1 MSIFELIIKGGV
13 LMIPISLCSVFALG
27 IIVERMIHFRKAGG
41 NADRLKEKLEPLI
54 IGNKVSEG
62 RLLCEET
69 GGAISNVFRVALQEL
84 QREPDMSQPV
94 EDEIEVTRRVIDE
107 ELQVSILPALEKHL
121 NALDTLARGTP
132 LLGLLG
138 TVLGMIRVFFTIGVG
153 QTVPDPSVLA
163 KGIGL
168 ALITTA
174 AGLIVAIPAFF
185 MHRYF
190 VGKVDYHLEEAQKA
204 KGWLLAQLA
213 KRRLITMAG

>member
-1 MSIFELIIKGGV
+1 MSIIDLVLKGGL
-13 LMIPISLCSVFALG
+13 LMIPISLCSVFAVG
-27 IIVERMIHFRKAGG
+27 IIVERVIHFRKAQG
-41 NADRLKEKLEPLI
+41 NANKLREKLEPLI
-54 IGNKVSEG
+54 IGNKISEG
-62 RLLCEET
+62 RLLCEESD
-69 GGAISNVFRVALQEL
+69 GIISDIYRVALQEL
-84 QREPDMSQPV
+84 QKESDMTQPV

-107 ELQVSILPALEKHL
+107 ELQVSVLPALEKHL

-132 LLGLLG
+132 LMGLLG
-138 TVLGMIRVFFTIGVG
+138 TIIGMIKVFFTIGIG
-153 QTVPDPSVLA
+153 QSVPDPSVLA

-190 VGKVDYHLEEAQKA
+190 VVKVDYFLEEAQKA

-213 KRRLITMAG
+213 KRRLLSMVP

>member
-1 MSIFELIIKGGV
+1 MSIIDLILKGGL
-13 LMIPISLCSVFALG
+13 LMIPISLCSIFAVG
-27 IIVERMIHFRKAGG
+27 IIVESVIHFRKAQG
-41 NADRLKEKLEPLI
+41 NVNTLKEKLEPLI
-54 IGNKVSEG
+54 IGNKISEG
-62 RLLCEET
+62 RLLCEES
-69 GGAISNVFRVALQEL
+69 GGIISDIYRVALQEL
-84 QREPDMSQPV
+84 QKESDMTQPV
-94 EDEIEVTRRVIDE
+94 EDEIEVTRRIIDE

-132 LLGLLG
+132 LMGLLG
-138 TVLGMIRVFFTIGVG
+138 TILGMIKVFFTIGIG
-153 QTVPDPSVLA
+153 QSVPDPSVLA

-190 VGKVDYHLEEAQKA
+190 VGKVDYFLEEAQRA

-213 KRRLITMAG
+213 KRRLLSMAP

>member
-1 MSIFELIIKGGV
+1 MSLFDLIIKGGV

-27 IIVERMIHFRKAGG
+27 IIVERAIHFRKAGG
-41 NADRLKEKLEPLI
+41 NATRLKEKLEPLI
-54 IGNKVSEG
+54 IGNKVSEA
-62 RLLCEET
+62 RLLCDES
-69 GGAISNVFRVALQEL
+69 GGVISNVFRVALHEL

-138 TVLGMIRVFFTIGVG
+138 TVLGMIKVFFTIGIG
-153 QTVPDPSVLA
+153 QSVPDPSILA

-190 VGKVDYHLEEAQKA
+190 IGKVDYHLEEAQKA

-213 KRRLITMAG
+213 KRRLITMTG